1 MRVLLMDDYAD
12 TVETLAPLLKLA
24 GHQVWAVH
32 TGHEALGLAAERQ
45 FDVAILDNAMPG
57 LSGPEVASRLRCD
70 SPSVFL
76 MALSGVPP
84 NTVPPQDLELFDCYW
99 LKPVVI
105 SELVAYLSASGNV
118 LPPVPAPA

>member
-24 GHQVWAVH
+24 GHEVWAVH
-32 TGHEALGLAAERQ
+32 TGHEALGLAAECQ
-45 FDVAILDNAMPG
+45 FHVAILDIAMPG
-57 LSGPEVASRLRCD
+57 LGGPEVARRLRREC
-70 SPSVFL
+70 PGVFV

-84 NTVPPQDLELFDCYW
+84 KTVPPQDLELFDCYW

-118 LPPVPAPA
+118 LPPVSAPA

>member
-12 TVETLAPLLKLA
+12 TVETLAPLLKIA

-32 TGHEALGLAAERQ
+32 SGQEALRLAAECQ
-45 FDVAILDNAMPG
+45 FHVAILDMAMPG
-57 LSGPEVASRLRCD
+57 LGGPEVARRLRCEC
-70 SPSVFL
+70 PGVFV

-84 NTVPPQDLELFDCYW
+84 KSVPAQDLEVFDCYW

-105 SELVAYLSASGNV
+105 SELVAYLSASGDV